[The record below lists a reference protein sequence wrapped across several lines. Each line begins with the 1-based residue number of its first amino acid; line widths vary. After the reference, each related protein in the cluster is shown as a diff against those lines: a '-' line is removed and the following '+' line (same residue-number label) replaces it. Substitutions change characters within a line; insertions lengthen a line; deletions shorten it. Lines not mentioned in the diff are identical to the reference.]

1 MNRKDKIRIVVIDDE
16 EDILYTIKEICGF
29 GGYDVLTATS
39 GRKGYELCKKYKPQ
53 LVIVDYHMPDWDG
66 INTVKKIR
74 NMDAAVSILVL
85 TVDERQEISDKFIEV
100 GATDF
105 AIKPIKAPDLIS
117 RIKVNLKI
125 HEVTKKSIDEKAN
138 AFVDKG
144 ISPATLNLIWDF
156 LLNQDED
163 VTIEYI
169 AKGMNL
175 AYQTVHRYVQYLIEN
190 DKLELIPVYGQI
202 GRPKNKYRVVDEK
215 VSE

>member
-1 MNRKDKIRIVVIDDE
+1 VNNKDKISVVVIDDE
-16 EDILYTIKEICGF
+16 EDILYTIKEICTF

-39 GRKGYELCKKYKPQ
+39 GREGYELCKKYKPE

-66 INTVKKIR
+66 MNTVKKIR
-74 NMDAAVSILVL
+74 SINKAVSILVL

-125 HEVTKKSIDEKAN
+125 YEINKKSIEDRAN
-138 AFVDKG
+138 VFVDKG

-156 LLNQDED
+156 LLSQDKD
-163 VTIEYI
+163 ITIEEI

-175 AYQTVHRYVQYLIEN
+175 AYQTVHRYVQYLIEHE
-190 DKLELIPVYGQI
+190 KLELIPVYGQI
-202 GRPKNKYRVVDEK
+202 GRPKNKYK
-215 VSE
+215 VKKETKC